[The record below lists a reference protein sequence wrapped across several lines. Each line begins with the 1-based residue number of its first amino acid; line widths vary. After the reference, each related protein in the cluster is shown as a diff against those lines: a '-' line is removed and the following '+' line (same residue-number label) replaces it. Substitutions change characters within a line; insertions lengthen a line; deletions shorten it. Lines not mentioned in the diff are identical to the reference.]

1 MMSVK
6 QLRAI
11 TGLSQKA
18 FGEKYHIPKRTV
30 ENWESGSRKPSET
43 VLYLLEKAVK
53 GDYEMKEYRIV
64 AVRTYGGSIDE
75 FDIGTCYDAES
86 AIERSKE
93 EWECLSEHGRKYQ
106 TIEIRFDED
115 EDGYNTIEWK
125 E

>member
-6 QLRAI
+6 QLRSI

-43 VLYLLEKAVK
+43 VLFLLNRVVK
-53 GDYEMKEYRIV
+53 GDYKMNEYKVV
-64 AVRTYGGSIDE
+64 AIRTYGGIIEE
-75 FDIGTCYDAES
+75 FDVQTYNDAES
-86 AIERSKE
+86 AIEKARK
-93 EWECLSEHGRKYQ
+93 EWECLSEHDRKYQ

-115 EDGYNTIEWK
+115 DDGYNTIEW
-125 E
+125 EE